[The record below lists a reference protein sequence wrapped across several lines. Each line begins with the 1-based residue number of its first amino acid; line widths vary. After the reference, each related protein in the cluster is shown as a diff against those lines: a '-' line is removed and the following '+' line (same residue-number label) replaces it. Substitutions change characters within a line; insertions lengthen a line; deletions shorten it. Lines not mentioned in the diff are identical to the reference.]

1 MSIAPSS
8 ILTCSVETTIRIDCS
23 LEELLD
29 HTVTLAIA
37 ADVCPHIQN
46 CAIRLLYQSLYVSF
60 KWKSDLQF
68 GTSPALLTHFRA
80 LHVLAQDEQPI
91 SAELV
96 HADRFKITFRISTSD
111 VAISD
116 KVVFKVIFSTSDD
129 TKRDSKLS
137 EQPSRRSEGTMAALM
152 KDIGTM
158 DVALTFGLNGR
169 GRNVALWAH
178 QSVLAQEPGLAKL
191 IRKLKAVEGS
201 STDLAVV
208 PKVQSYHVTEYSL
221 EAYCCFIRFLY
232 SGEVEIEVDLDD
244 FAIGY
249 PPNKPFS
256 VHCNERPTLEEL
268 FPSGSSIS
276 TDPHS
281 GKNQTVTNSLV
292 RWATFSEVFQLADCY
307 EVGDLRLHCRD
318 RIIGCLSVSN
328 SLSVLFGFGYRFEDI
343 KIELLKYVVDNLDK
357 MYATCEDPFEDF
369 KDHPHRPTLLAEILK
384 IKFKS

>member
-1 MSIAPSS
+1 
-8 ILTCSVETTIRIDCS
+8 
-23 LEELLD
+23 
-29 HTVTLAIA
+29 
-37 ADVCPHIQN
+37 
-46 CAIRLLYQSLYVSF
+46 
-60 KWKSDLQF
+60 
-68 GTSPALLTHFRA
+68 
-80 LHVLAQDEQPI
+80 
-91 SAELV
+91 
-96 HADRFKITFRISTSD
+96 
-111 VAISD
+111 
-116 KVVFKVIFSTSDD
+116 
-129 TKRDSKLS
+129 
-137 EQPSRRSEGTMAALM
+137 M

-256 VHCNERPTLEEL
+256 VHCKERPTLEEL

-318 RIIGCLSVSN
+318 RIIRCLSVSN